1 MSPASGA
8 SSVAA
13 AARLLASRWKPSNR
27 SRLSPSEPEYDVF
40 EGTVTIC
47 PVAAL
52 YRLVDARLDEPL
64 AVIVGKNAPAAERW
78 SAPAVRTSPRAWTM
92 DGCTSSA
99 RRTASASEIS
109 SCGCCA
115 ATGVADKARS
125 EEHTSELQS
134 PMYLV

>member
-1 MSPASGA
+1 MSPASAA

-52 YRLVDARLDEPL
+52 YRLVDARVDEPL
-64 AVIVGKNAPAAERW
+64 AVIAGKNAPA
-78 SAPAVRTSPRAWTM
+78 PT
-92 DGCTSSA
+92 SA
-99 RRTASASEIS
+99 RDRKSTRLNSSHVAIS
-109 SCGCCA
+109 YAVFCLKKKNTN
-115 ATGVADKARS
+115 ATGRK
-125 EEHTSELQS
+125 TTGLQDERR
-134 PMYLV
+134 

>member
-1 MSPASGA
+1 MSPASAA

-64 AVIVGKNAPAAERW
+64 AVIVGKKSPAAPRSAAPAGRARP
-78 SAPAVRTSPRAWTM
+78 APPARAR
-92 DGCTSSA
+92 CPL
-99 RRTASASEIS
+99 TA
-109 SCGCCA
+109 
-115 ATGVADKARS
+115 
-125 EEHTSELQS
+125 
-134 PMYLV
+134 

>member
-1 MSPASGA
+1 MSPASAA

-52 YRLVDARLDEPL
+52 YRLVDARVEEPL
-64 AVIVGKNAPAAERW
+64 AGIAGKNAPAGQRS
-78 SAPAVRTSPRAWTM
+78 SAPAGRTPPRARAI
-92 DGCTSSA
+92 GGRPVSAPPPPPPPRPRRCA
-99 RRTASASEIS
+99 RRPAR
-109 SCGCCA
+109 GLRLPA
-115 ATGVADKARS
+115 ALG
-125 EEHTSELQS
+125 
-134 PMYLV
+134 

>member
-1 MSPASGA
+1 MSPASAA

-52 YRLVDARLDEPL
+52 YRLVDARVDEPL
-64 AVIVGKNAPAAERW
+64 AVIAGKNAPAAERS

-99 RRTASASEIS
+99 RRKI
-109 SCGCCA
+109 GRA
-115 ATGVADKARS
+115 ACRERGRA
-125 EEHTSELQS
+125 
-134 PMYLV
+134 